1 MLNQIVRRTRVAA
14 AAMMLV
20 ILLPAPLLAQRGVP
34 GPTNVTVVSNG
45 STATVSWTPVES
57 RGVLYRVLRA
67 PNETERGIDLTDPIE
82 GVTFED
88 GKVELGVAYFYQ
100 VVAVLADGTLAAAA
114 PVAFTMGK
122 GLRAPPMVAQA
133 LPLAPISAQIVL
145 PPAPVAAPQLAPP
158 AAQPAIV
165 QELPLPAV
173 PVQAAPVQAAPVRT
187 APVQAAPIPVKI
199 DRNKFPR
206 WFLRPEAAPSI
217 APNSEVLLF
226 LHGMDSR
233 AEEADDITTALF
245 AAITNVP
252 PPVSSAPPP
261 PPNPAPMIAALNQLL
276 QKYRSCVLEK
286 YETQADLQTRGF
298 PQSPPAAPT
307 SGLMTAAGLQ
317 PRNVVTCVAGNQCSL
332 ANRATGFIVLQAQA
346 NRGDPAN
353 FQLSLEKII
362 PQDCFECAKHQEM
375 HTKHVHCT
383 MEAGGNSG
391 FQGPGFEGCKAG
403 VDAVALAN
411 SAIRDIGAFIS
422 NVTAL
427 GAPGASASGGPTIA
441 TNRTTVHFNN
451 SCPNPAGGCPESC
464 DNPDFIVGGQR
475 IARVPLDMVQGQAV
489 TKYFPAAIP
498 PWSTLLDS
506 PAPQGT
512 TMNVPAAHNL
522 GQNEGRLQPALRA
535 AAKAADPLAS
545 LKLAAYK
552 FGQGNA
558 LWGNAFAD
566 LSVTGHKAFEAF
578 SRILPQDDY
587 CQWLV
592 GQAPPPSF
600 AQMAADTLIAGCR
613 SALERAYR
621 VANFLRTGQR
631 GDTLALKLAKVAERN
646 ALGWIA
652 VSGEDDSPH
661 RPVDVPS
668 SDFPQYDL
676 LVNVGAPFSPLPQK
690 QVAVHTRYTIAQSPQ
705 PSRNG
710 KTLVVIS
717 LDLPTQ
723 GYATNLSYNDVS
735 PLLDIGVPKT
745 TNVPFPIVVVP
756 GIEIL
761 IPGVGAFPP
770 GTIIPANVPLP
781 DFQASGN
788 TPILQ
793 FIEDFVVGFV
803 DGLNQNVPV
812 KANLK
817 AVMGGSLGGNI
828 TMRLGRR
835 QNADW
840 IQKVVVWSPASI
852 WDSLGGGAD
861 ILKHAGPRKAW
872 ENANQALST
881 APDSPQAAALRSDFF
896 GSWDKAIVPV
906 IIPLAQSDTWMSDFY
921 LCKRSSVAGARLDRQ
936 ETYDQN
942 FLAWHWRLGAEQLL
956 FSHQT
961 IDPMT
966 REPLYMSNTKPMLL
980 GCGLEDH
987 VPYNDICPAT
997 QTTAV
1002 RMTRTPGKALFLGE
1016 TGHSLDNERRTFWA
1030 QQMIGFLG
1038 L

>member
-1 MLNQIVRRTRVAA
+1 MLNKKVLRTRVAA
-14 AAMMLV
+14 VAMMLLM
-20 ILLPAPLLAQRGVP
+20 LLPAPLLAQRGVP

-67 PNETERGIDLTDPIE
+67 PNDADRGIDLTDPLE
-82 GVTFED
+82 AVTFED
-88 GKVELGVAYFYQ
+88 GKVELGATYFYQ

-122 GLRAPPMVAQA
+122 DLRAPPRVAQA
-133 LPLAPISAQIVL
+133 LPLAPIPAQIVL
-145 PPAPVAAPQLAPP
+145 QP
-158 AAQPAIV
+158 AQPAIA
-165 QELPLPAV
+165 QPLPLPPV
-173 PVQAAPVQAAPVRT
+173 TVQAAPVQAAPVRI
-187 APVQAAPIPVKI
+187 APVQAAPVPVKT
-199 DRNKFPR
+199 FPR
-206 WFLRPEAAPSI
+206 RFLRTEAVPSI

-233 AEEADDITTALF
+233 AEEANDITNALF
-245 AAITNVP
+245 AAITNAP
-252 PPVSSAPPP
+252 PPAASAPPP
-261 PPNPAPMIAALNQLL
+261 PPNPGPIIAALNQLL
-276 QKYRSCVLEK
+276 QRYRSCVLEK
-286 YETQADLQTRGF
+286 YETQADLQARGF
-298 PQSPPAAPT
+298 PQSPPAART
-307 SGLMTAAGLQ
+307 SGLMSAAGLQ
-317 PRNVVTCVAGNQCSL
+317 SRNVVTCVAGNQCSL
-332 ANRATGFIVLQAQA
+332 ADRATGFTLLQAQA

-353 FQLSLEKII
+353 FQLNLEKII

-383 MEAGGNSG
+383 MEAGGNNG
-391 FQGPGFEGCKAG
+391 IWGGPLGPIGPAFEACKAG

-411 SAIRDIGAFIS
+411 AAIRDIGAFIS

-427 GAPGASASGGPTIA
+427 GAPAASATAGPTVA
-441 TNRTTVHFNN
+441 TNRTTVHFSN

-464 DNPDFIVGGQR
+464 DNPDFVVGGQR
-475 IARVPLDMVQGQAV
+475 IASVPLDMFQGQAFN
-489 TKYFPAAIP
+489 KYFPAAIP

-506 PAPQGT
+506 PAPPGT
-512 TMNVPAAHNL
+512 TMNVPVAHNL

-535 AAKAADPLAS
+535 AAKAGDPLVS

-552 FGQGNA
+552 FGQGDV

-592 GQAPPPSF
+592 GQTPPPSYP
-600 AQMAADTLIAGCR
+600 QIGADALIAGCQ

-631 GDTLALKLAKVAERN
+631 GDTPALKLAKVTERN

-668 SDFPQYDL
+668 SDFPQFDL
-676 LVNVGAPFSPLPQK
+676 LVNVGAKFSPLPQK
-690 QVAVHTRYTIAQSPQ
+690 QLAVHTRYTIAQSPQ

-723 GYATNLSYNDVS
+723 GYATNLNFNDVS

-745 TNVPFPIVVVP
+745 TNLPVPLVVVP

-788 TPILQ
+788 TPVLQ

-803 DGLNQNVPV
+803 DNLNQKIPV
-812 KANLK
+812 KANMK
-817 AVMGGSLGGNI
+817 AVMGGSLGGNL
-828 TMRLGRR
+828 TMRLGERR
-835 QNADW
+835 PIVDW
-840 IQKVVVWSPASI
+840 IPKVVVWSPASI

-872 ENANQALST
+872 ENAQEGLST
-881 APDSPQAAALRSDFF
+881 APDSPQAAAFRSDFF

-906 IIPLAQSDTWMSDFY
+906 IVPLAQSDTWMSDFY
-921 LCKRSSVAGARLDRQ
+921 LCKRSSVAAARLDRQ

-942 FLAWHWRLGAEQLL
+942 FYAWHWRLGAEQLL

-961 IDPMT
+961 MDPTT
-966 REPLYMSNTKPMLL
+966 REPLYMANTKPMLL

-1002 RMTRTPGKALFLGE
+1002 HMTRTPGKALFLGE

-1030 QQMIGFLG
+1030 QQMVGFLG